1 MIKISDSELEIM
13 KIIWKEKE
21 ITSAKIINQLKS
33 KEWNN
38 NTIRTF
44 INRLFDKKAIGI
56 SKKEGKTYYYVSL
69 VNEDKYKAYL
79 TKKFIDQFF
88 HGSYVEFVEFLIEMN
103 ELSYDELCDILEM
116 IDKKIK

>member
-1 MIKISDSELEIM
+1 M
-13 KIIWKEKE
+13 
-21 ITSAKIINQLKS
+21 
-33 KEWNN
+33 
-38 NTIRTF
+38 
-44 INRLFDKKAIGI
+44 
-56 SKKEGKTYYYVSL
+56 
-69 VNEDKYKAYL
+69 NEDKYKAYL